1 MQIVQINKQRKHKGQ
16 FTQQQ
21 LLKLMGDIDG
31 QPDWRSDANTA
42 AAYYDGDQLPPQ
54 VIQVCSSAGKG
65 SNDEIAHS
73 KTLLIIDNQY
83 LISRPRFSIVSGAG
97 FPAMNGRQF

>member
-54 VIQVCSSAGKG
+54 VIQVLQQRGQPPECQ
-65 SNDEIAHS
+65 NLIAPA
-73 KTLLIIDNQY
+73 IDSVLGTEALKQAVKNY
-83 LISRPRFSIVSGAG
+83 YYSRE
-97 FPAMNGRQF
+97 

>member
-42 AAYYDGDQLPPQ
+42 AAYYDGD
-54 VIQVCSSAGKG
+54 
-65 SNDEIAHS
+65 
-73 KTLLIIDNQY
+73 
-83 LISRPRFSIVSGAG
+83 
-97 FPAMNGRQF
+97 